1 MIKSQFGKP
10 LIEIRKNIMFRS
22 YMDDALEEAVKAL
35 ERGEVPVGA
44 VIVETSGNI
53 IARAG
58 NETRGRMD
66 PSAHAELIAIRKA
79 CNTLK
84 TERLL
89 NCDMYVTLEPCAM
102 CAALIAHAR
111 IRRVYF
117 AASDPKSGG
126 VQQGAR
132 VFEHKQTHHVPEI
145 YSGIGEEKA
154 VKLLRDFF
162 AEKRE
167 KV

>member
-1 MIKSQFGKP
+1 
-10 LIEIRKNIMFRS
+10 
-22 YMDDALEEAVKAL
+22 MDDALEEAAKAFK
-35 ERGEVPVGA
+35 RGEVPVGA

>member
-1 MIKSQFGKP
+1 
-10 LIEIRKNIMFRS
+10 MFRT
-22 YMDDALEEAVKAL
+22 YMDDALEEAAKAFK
-35 ERGEVPVGA
+35 RGEVPVGA

-58 NETRGRMD
+58 NETRERMD
-66 PSAHAELIAIRKA
+66 PSAHAEVIAIRKA

-111 IRRVYF
+111 IRRIYF

>member
-1 MIKSQFGKP
+1 
-10 LIEIRKNIMFRS
+10 MFRT
-22 YMDDALEEAVKAL
+22 YMDDALEEAAKAF

-66 PSAHAELIAIRKA
+66 PSAHAEVIAIRKA

-84 TERLL
+84 TERLV
-89 NCDMYVTLEPCAM
+89 NCDIYVTLEPCTM
-102 CAALIAHAR
+102 CAGLIANAK
-111 IRRVYF
+111 IRRIYF

-132 VFEHKQTHHVPEI
+132 VFDHKQTHHVPEI

>member
-1 MIKSQFGKP
+1 
-10 LIEIRKNIMFRS
+10 MFRT
-22 YMDDALEEAVKAL
+22 YMDDALEEAAKAF

-58 NETRGRMD
+58 NETRERMD

-162 AEKRE
+162 ADKRE

>member
-1 MIKSQFGKP
+1 
-10 LIEIRKNIMFRS
+10 MFRT
-22 YMDDALEEAVKAL
+22 YMDDALEEAAKAF